1 MLLIRETFTTKP
13 GMASK
18 FAAFMKQTVGA
29 QPDIQARVLV
39 DVVGTFNTV
48 VLETEAKDLG
58 EFEKRMAEYSQRKDI
73 QEQMKGYTDM
83 YVEGKREIY
92 RVV

>member
-18 FAAFMKQTVGA
+18 FASFMKDTIGA
-29 QPDIQARVLV
+29 QPEFKARVLV
-39 DVVGTFNTV
+39 DVVAAFNTV

-73 QEQMKGYTDM
+73 QEKMKGYTDM
-83 YVEGKREIY
+83 YVEGRREIY
-92 RVV
+92 RVI